1 MIKISS
7 AIFKT
12 FFLSLCIVAN
22 THFAFGQTAS
32 ILPPGYTQYLDSN
45 GKPLSAGK
53 VYNYVPNTTT
63 LKTTWQDAAE
73 TIPNANPV
81 ILDAGGRAKILG
93 DGSYRQIVKDR
104 NNVTIWDA
112 VTSSTGSG
120 SSAPTATGD
129 GDLVGTIKPW
139 AGMTAPNQYAFT
151 YGQEVS
157 RTTYAT
163 LYTAITSSQSVFCN
177 SGSPTLNGLS
187 DTTNFWIGM
196 SVEASCV
203 AAGFSTI
210 ISKTSSTVT
219 LAANANVTTNVT
231 AIFYPWGR
239 GNGTTTFNLPDLRGV
254 VPAGNNNMGGVAS
267 LNLTTTYFGAT
278 NPNSIGALGGTQS
291 KALIAVEIPGHNHPV
306 FLNDPGHSHTTD
318 AKTLPGG
325 AVIQTGAG
333 IASGSAVVNANTTGI
348 TIRDATGTAST
359 ANQTSPTGGGVA
371 VSATIG
377 VAGSG
382 YTPGSQ
388 IITVAGGTCTTQPQ
402 FTITVSGGGV
412 FSGTPALLT
421 AGSCTVAPTNPAAT
435 TGGGGTGGTLN
446 ITYSAQP
453 FSLIPPTRTTNYI
466 IKITPDANS
475 ATASGVTSLG
485 GMTGSIACG
494 SGLTCTGNTISSS
507 LTAGLDGYTVV
518 STGVAGI
525 SKPGIKTVSPEQ
537 FGSVSCDGSSDATS
551 LIQDAV
557 DSTGSDGVVVS
568 FSPNCTY
575 KVTSTINIAKA
586 GVYFAGN
593 SKLSSVVLFAPT
605 ANDVLFNWGN
615 GASSIY
621 EGGISN
627 LLIYS
632 NNGTYTK
639 TAILVRDQREFTLD
653 NVRIAGSIVAGG
665 TDMWSGSNS
674 IGLSYQ
680 GRDGLRTYNLVI
692 AADRPIVLQE
702 NPNSIIS
709 IDIAQFNKTQ
719 LVANANPCIEAEAG
733 VTATRVSFYD
743 LWCGL
748 GTHGFYSNGSTT
760 ALAWQDILFQ
770 NFGLEQG
777 TDANAYNV
785 YMASTSHQYQGIT
798 INNVLTDN
806 ARKGFYF
813 RNSNGVVLSNI
824 IHGAANE
831 FLNLD
836 SSNANITTYGI
847 DASLASQS
855 ITGLVANNVTTSSAY
870 TIPRTATYT
879 NTTTDKTGVN
889 VLTPLTTLHI
899 GSSGVASGS
908 EATYHGNIQV
918 DSDSTNNGTNG
929 IEWKS
934 ATAGSGYGWRAA
946 TITDGASNID
956 WVLQSRQNSASWTNW
971 LNIKGSNGSV
981 NALSG
986 ILSSGVAGTT
996 LGRLDLSG
1004 NTSGTVSIR
1013 PQAAAGTYN
1022 FNLPTAAGSSGEC
1035 LKSGG
1040 GGAAAQTYGPCS
1052 DGTVDTVATTTNA
1065 TYYPLFVASSV
1076 NSNQTVNLSTGFS
1089 INPNTN
1095 TLGLSAINA
1104 SGTISGATAQFT
1116 TGNFTTNNSSTYNA
1130 SDTYTFTAGV
1140 TAYKSTAFA
1149 SISQTASTGSA
1160 PFNAAGALILQ
1171 SRGTADR
1178 DVYVV
1183 TGSSPTIRVTVAGA
1197 SGDTTFASTT
1207 ASTSTATG
1215 SGIFGGGIGVAGA
1228 GWFGTYGSFPKIR
1241 TTSAPPTPTSCGTT
1255 PAVVGSDLAGEVT
1268 MGTGSPTGCVLTFAN
1283 AYTSAPFCTITWQ
1296 TNLASMQ
1303 YTISS
1308 TAITL
1313 VQTAT
1318 SSNKVN
1324 YNCVARSGG

>member
-22 THFAFGQTAS
+22 THFAFAQTAS

-53 VYNYVPNTTT
+53 VYNYIPSTTT
-63 LKTTWQDAAE
+63 PKTTWQDAAE

-104 NNVTIWDA
+104 NNVTIFDA

-120 SSAPTATGD
+120 SSSPTATGD

-139 AGMTAPNQYAFT
+139 AGLTAPNQYAFT

-157 RTTYAT
+157 RTTYSS
-163 LYTAITSSQSVFCN
+163 LYAAITSSQSVFCN

-333 IASGSAVVNANTTGI
+333 VASGSAVVNANTTGI

-494 SGLTCTGNTISSS
+494 TGLTCTGNTVSTTFGGTANPTASIG
-507 LTAGLDGYTVV
+507 LTAINGTANTALRSDGAPALSQSIIPTWTGFHTFNSGLTSTFVTVPNV
-518 STGVAGI
+518 YGG
-525 SKPGIKTVSPEQ
+525 G
-537 FGSVSCDGSSDATS
+537 
-551 LIQDAV
+551 AV
-557 DSTGSDGVVVS
+557 DSTLSLQS
-568 FSPNCTY
+568 
-575 KVTSTINIAKA
+575 TSNATP
-586 GVYFAGN
+586 
-593 SKLSSVVLFAPT
+593 S
-605 ANDVLFNWGN
+605 NDLLTLTG
-615 GASSIY
+615 SSIRFQNY
-621 EGGISN
+621 GTSRAYYDFYDHFARSQMQLRGIV
-627 LLIYS
+627 
-632 NNGTYTK
+632 K
-639 TAILVRDQREFTLD
+639 RDSD
-653 NVRIAGSIVAGG
+653 NVRSIAGIINPGFAIDSGG
-665 TDMWSGSNS
+665 QRVGDIDFLVCGSG
-674 IGLSYQ
+674 G
-680 GRDGLRTYNLVI
+680 
-692 AADRPIVLQE
+692 
-702 NPNSIIS
+702 
-709 IDIAQFNKTQ
+709 
-719 LVANANPCIEAEAG
+719 VANADC
-733 VTATRVSFYD
+733 D
-743 LWCGL
+743 GL
-748 GTHGFYSNGSTT
+748 GTGETLQAGLAIIGPVAGLGEGGLIPFTDNSYIIGWPSQRFKDLQVVTGTFGGLLTASAGISVTGGITIANANTLNWVNGSYLYGAASTGAIANTFRLVGSGSTT
-760 ALAWQDILFQ
+760 AL
-770 NFGLEQG
+770 NFGGDTSSFPSIIRNSAAIKFRLADDSADAAITAGTIASAANTITSISASALAVGRQG
-777 TDANAYNV
+777 ATDPVLKVN
-785 YMASTSHQYQGIT
+785 ASTASVATGIEITGAAATGGVNVAAISSGTNENLTLNAKGSGT
-798 INNVLTDN
+798 ITLGNTSTGAITLTRATTMSAALTYGGVTLSN
-806 ARKGFYF
+806 AVTGTG
-813 RNSNGVVLSNI
+813 NMVLSASPTLTGTLTAATISASGTVLGSSGLFTGDGASIGWGASTASIVGNS
-824 IHGAANE
+824 AANVFAFYTASTE
-831 FLNLD
+831 RVRI
-836 SSNANITTYGI
+836 STGVGI
-847 DASLASQS
+847 
-855 ITGLVANNVTTSSAY
+855 G
-870 TIPRTATYT
+870 
-879 NTTTDKTGVN
+879 TTTDPGAGALLANTSIAS
-889 VLTPLTTLHI
+889 TTYVSVGTKI
-899 GSSGVASGS
+899 RAGGSAP
-908 EATYHGNIQV
+908 TI
-918 DSDSTNNGTNG
+918 
-929 IEWKS
+929 
-934 ATAGSGYGWRAA
+934 TAGC
-946 TITDGASNID
+946 
-956 WVLQSRQNSASWTNW
+956 
-971 LNIKGSNGSV
+971 NG
-981 NALSG
+981 
-986 ILSSGVAGTT
+986 
-996 LGRLDLSG
+996 
-1004 NTSGTVSIR
+1004 
-1013 PQAAAGTYN
+1013 
-1022 FNLPTAAGSSGEC
+1022 AGSS
-1035 LKSGG
+1035 
-1040 GGAAAQTYGPCS
+1040 
-1052 DGTVDTVATTTNA
+1052 
-1065 TYYPLFVASSV
+1065 
-1076 NSNQTVNLSTGFS
+1076 
-1089 INPNTN
+1089 
-1095 TLGLSAINA
+1095 
-1104 SGTISGATAQFT
+1104 IS
-1116 TGNFTTNNSSTYNA
+1116 
-1130 SDTYTFTAGV
+1130 
-1140 TAYKSTAFA
+1140 
-1149 SISQTASTGSA
+1149 
-1160 PFNAAGALILQ
+1160 
-1171 SRGTADR
+1171 
-1178 DVYVV
+1178 
-1183 TGSSPTIRVTVAGA
+1183 
-1197 SGDTTFASTT
+1197 
-1207 ASTSTATG
+1207 
-1215 SGIFGGGIGVAGA
+1215 
-1228 GWFGTYGSFPKIR
+1228 
-1241 TTSAPPTPTSCGTT
+1241 
-1255 PAVVGSDLAGEVT
+1255 GSDLAGTVT
-1268 MGTGSPTGCVLTFAN
+1268 GQTAAATT
-1283 AYTSAPFCTITWQ
+1283 CTITF
-1296 TNLASMQ
+1296 NSAYASAPYCTPVGVSSPLTGAITTTTTTLQ
-1303 YTISS
+1303 VNFAS
-1308 TAITL
+1308 TANY
-1313 VQTAT
+1313 VF
-1318 SSNKVN
+1318 N